1 MVNRGPVWSR
11 HGVEEQGLGEA
22 ATVYWNLPPARL
34 YEEAVKRGE
43 AAISADGALIC
54 HTGEFTGR
62 SPNDKFVVEEPG
74 SSGEVW
80 WGKVNKP
87 ISPAHFDALLAKAR
101 KHLAGR
107 DIFGIGF
114 FTADRVA
121 RRLGFAEDGEP
132 RLSAAIRHVLDASRE
147 AGHCYLRAEQVQGQ
161 VLALLSPPDPESV
174 AARID
179 GVVAR
184 LLQDGGIRVRQLPLG
199 PSPDSPPSGAPTTRG
214 WCRAVMPWAVS
225 CCMTWLMAPRRSSRP
240 MTSWMSGAGRP
251 SRTAKTNGTDG
262 SWTACAMVG
271 ETSMSTRPARKRP
284 SYSSATVARSR
295 AICSLSGRRLGE

>member
-22 ATVYWNLPPARL
+22 GTVHWNLPPARL

-101 KHLAGR
+101 RHLAGR
-107 DIFGIGF
+107 AAAPGTTDALSSG
-114 FTADRVA
+114 ADR
-121 RRLGFAEDGEP
+121 RPDGP
-132 RLSAAIRHVLDASRE
+132 AAAT
-147 AGHCYLRAEQVQGQ
+147 G
-161 VLALLSPPDPESV
+161 
-174 AARID
+174 
-179 GVVAR
+179 
-184 LLQDGGIRVRQLPLG
+184 
-199 PSPDSPPSGAPTTRG
+199 
-214 WCRAVMPWAVS
+214 
-225 CCMTWLMAPRRSSRP
+225 APRRP
-240 MTSWMSGAGRP
+240 AGRP
-251 SRTAKTNGTDG
+251 RF
-262 SWTACAMVG
+262 
-271 ETSMSTRPARKRP
+271 
-284 SYSSATVARSR
+284 RSR
-295 AICSLSGRRLGE
+295 M